1 MKKIIIFSIFLWVHY
16 GLNAQQN
23 VFIQTGTNVTS
34 TVNANLVFQ
43 NCNLQNNSIN
53 ANFSNCLLT
62 ESGSTNTTIGG
73 TGVLSFKEI
82 TINKPASTLLMTSD
96 LTIQSK
102 LNFQSGNV
110 DLNGHV
116 IYLAPLALLVGEKS
130 SSRLI
135 GDNGGYASIDVIM
148 NNPNF
153 QNPGNLGLSVK
164 SSANMGSVNITRGH
178 KIQSQNGFPFSTKRH
193 YSISSSNGPNFQGT
207 LRFAY
212 FDEEMGTN
220 NESFI
225 QIWSS
230 NNGTSWLNRAF
241 TNKNVVQN
249 YIESSNLSVLEK
261 FTMADPAPGIVSD
274 PQLEIR
280 NHTESTGLK
289 NSQIEAILYPNPLH
303 DEEAL
308 WLEMT
313 ANIETKGIIQIINPL
328 GQLINRIPF
337 QTKIGLQKITLN
349 LNDFG
354 KGLYLINIA
363 SDDCSDMNLKLIIQ

>member
-1 MKKIIIFSIFLWVHY
+1 MKKLIIFSLFLWVHY

-23 VFIQTGTNVTS
+23 VFIQTGTNITT
-34 TVNANLVFQ
+34 TVNANLVLQ

-62 ESGSTNTTIGG
+62 ESGPTSVTIGG
-73 TGVLSFKEI
+73 TGILSFKEI
-82 TINKPASTLLMTSD
+82 TINKPAATLLMNSD

-102 LNFQSGNV
+102 LNFQSGIV
-110 DLNGHV
+110 DLNGFV
-116 IYLAPLALLVGEKS
+116 MYLAPLALLVGEKS

-135 GDNGGYASIDVIM
+135 GENGGYASIDVIM

-164 SSANMGSVNITRGH
+164 TSANMGTVNITRGH
-178 KIQSQNGFPFSTKRH
+178 KVQSQNGLPFSTKRH

-220 NESFI
+220 NEPFI

-241 TNKNVVQN
+241 TDKNEIQN
-249 YIESSNLSVLEK
+249 YIESSNLTILEK
-261 FTMADPAPGIVSD
+261 FTMADPAPGITSD
-274 PQLEIR
+274 PQLELR
-280 NHTESTGLK
+280 NHTATQGSKPNQLEV
-289 NSQIEAILYPNPLH
+289 NLYPNPLH
-303 DEEAL
+303 EYEAL
-308 WLEMT
+308 WLELT
-313 ANIETKGIIQIINPL
+313 SNIETHGIIQIINPL
-328 GQLINRIPF
+328 GQMINSIPF
-337 QTKIGLQKITLN
+337 QTKIGSQKLALN
-349 LNDFG
+349 INDFG
-354 KGLYLINIA
+354 KGLYVIHIA
-363 SDDCSDMNLKLIIQ
+363 SDNCADKNLKLVIQ

>member
-1 MKKIIIFSIFLWVHY
+1 MKKLIIFSIFLWVHY

-23 VFIQTGTNVTS
+23 VVIQTGTNITT
-34 TVNANLVFQ
+34 TVNANLVLQ
-43 NCNLQNNSIN
+43 NCNLQNNSNN

-62 ESGSTNTTIGG
+62 ESGPTNATIGG

-82 TINKPASTLLMTSD
+82 TINKPAATLLMTND

-102 LNFQSGNV
+102 LNFQSGFV
-110 DLNGHV
+110 DLNGYV
-116 IYLAPLALLVGEKS
+116 MYLAPLALLVGEKS

-164 SSANMGSVNITRGH
+164 TSANLGSVNITRGH

-212 FDEEMGTN
+212 FDEEMATN

-249 YIESSNLSVLEK
+249 YIESSSLTVLEK
-261 FTMADPAPGIVSD
+261 YTMADPAPGIVAG
-274 PQLEIR
+274 PTLELR
-280 NHTESTGLK
+280 NHVINQGSKPNHLD
-289 NSQIEAILYPNPLH
+289 AYLFPNPIH
-303 DEEAL
+303 EDEAL
-308 WLEMT
+308 WLELT
-313 ANIETKGIIQIINPL
+313 TNVKTKGVIQMINPL
-328 GQLINRIPF
+328 GQIIKRIPF
-337 QTKIGLQKITLN
+337 LTNNGTQKIALN
-349 LNDFG
+349 INDFG
-354 KGLYLINIA
+354 KGIYMIQVA
-363 SDDCSDMNLKLIIQ
+363 SDDCADKNLKLIIQ